1 MSEAELLAQL
11 RKNEPTAGQALVA
24 RYGNIVYNTVL
35 GLVQNQE
42 DAEDLSQEVFVTAF
56 QSVGQFR
63 GEAKLSTWLYRI
75 AMTKGLDCLRRRKR
89 KKRFAIVQSLFEPGS
104 MRLAEDPPHFQH
116 PGVLL
121 ENRERAAI
129 LWQALDRL
137 PEKQKAAFVLHHLEA
152 LPYAEIAGV
161 MQVSLS
167 SVESLLFRAKQNLQK
182 RLGDYYEKNER

>member
-1 MSEAELLAQL
+1 MSEAELLVQL
-11 RKNEPTAGQALVA
+11 RKNDPAACNALVA
-24 RYGNIVYNTVL
+24 LHGRAIYNTIL
-35 GLVQNQE
+35 SLVQNKE
-42 DAEDLSQEVFVTAF
+42 DAEDLSQEVFAAAF
-56 QSVGQFR
+56 QSIGQFR

-75 AMTKGLDCLRRRKR
+75 AVTKALDYLRRRKR
-89 KKRFAIVQSLFEPGS
+89 KKRFALVQSLFEPGS
-104 MRLAEDPPHFQH
+104 MRLAKDLPHFQH

-121 ENRERAAI
+121 GNRERAAI

-167 SVESLLFRAKQNLQK
+167 AVESLLFRAKQNLQ
-182 RLGDYYEKNER
+182 RLLGDYYEKNER